1 MFGGGKAPAPPDPPP
16 PPASPPTYASQASVS
31 PNNNIG
37 RFGALSDT
45 ILTGPLGTTPG
56 AVQTKNKTLLGQ

>member
-1 MFGGGKAPAPPDPPP
+1 MFGGGKTPAPPDPPP
-16 PPASPPTYASQASVS
+16 PPASPPSYASQAAVA

-45 ILTGPLGTTPG
+45 ILTGPLGASP
-56 AVQTKNKTLLGQ
+56 VQTKNKALLGQ